1 MAVGWLNLG
10 IYVVLL
16 QVKLN
21 STDFILASVNDMDI
35 AAVLEVLLLSAL
47 SFLTFSLMFLMTSL
61 IRFRL

>member
-1 MAVGWLNLG
+1 M
-10 IYVVLL
+10 VLF

-35 AAVLEVLLLSAL
+35 AAVLEVLLLFAL
-47 SFLTFSLMFLMTSL
+47 SFLTFSFMFLITSL

>member
-1 MAVGWLNLG
+1 MNLG
-10 IYVVLL
+10 IYVVLF

-35 AAVLEVLLLSAL
+35 AAVLEVLLLFAL
-47 SFLTFSLMFLMTSL
+47 SFLTFSFMFLMTSL